1 MATSTLGTGFIS
13 LLWASSWDGG
23 VTVLAAGDPTEP
35 LVTDILLEARKHTI
49 YITSVHNTGWP
60 RKNATTL
67 IVNF

>member
-35 LVTDILLEARKHTI
+35 LVTVILLVARKQENI
-49 YITSVHNTGWP
+49 LPAYIIQGGP
-60 RKNATTL
+60 ERMQRL
-67 IVNF
+67 